1 MLATNRNSQIFDV
14 ATAEKEIAIVAED
27 PDVGGN
33 ALAALSSIGTGSAQ
47 RRLAEVASNPQLD
60 PALRQA
66 AGLQLG
72 FHIQRFGLLLT
83 KDEVGAV
90 HEAWVSADNPAIKAA
105 LASVMGTLRP
115 NQALVGERL
124 RQFPLPTIK
133 TPN

>member
-1 MLATNRNSQIFDV
+1 
-14 ATAEKEIAIVAED
+14 
-27 PDVGGN
+27 
-33 ALAALSSIGTGSAQ
+33 
-47 RRLAEVASNPQLD
+47 LAEVASNPQLD